1 MTERLNWTELNWV
14 AQSCLTLCESMNCS
28 TPGLP
33 VHHQLLESTQTHIHW
48 VNDAIQQSHPLLS
61 PSPPALNFPSIKVF
75 SNESTLCIRWP
86 KRWSFSFKIS
96 PSNEHPELISR
107 EAQSLIIF
115 KFINLCPAP
124 WFLQPRHLSHCR
136 HIHIWWTCY
145 DTALMFPASPV
156 HETVWE
162 AHWLFPRDI
171 YSKQD
176 GREILSA
183 SRFSSWSRTAPVFIP
198 KHLQNF
204 PCLWW

>member
-1 MTERLNWTELNWV
+1 MPPYP
-14 AQSCLTLCESMNCS
+14 SP
-28 TPGLP
+28 TPG
-33 VHHQLLESTQTHIHW
+33 VHPNPRPLSRWRHPTISSSVVPFSSCPQPFPASGSFQMSQLLR
-48 VNDAIQQSHPLLS
+48 
-61 PSPPALNFPSIKVF
+61 
-75 SNESTLCIRWP
+75 IRWP
-86 KRWSFSFKIS
+86 KYWSFSFNIS

-124 WFLQPRHLSHCR
+124 WFLQPRHLSRCR

-198 KHLQNF
+198 KHRQNF